1 MKAEDE
7 VKQHDELIG
16 ELIEL
21 HQESSR
27 RLKIM
32 ENIQAIVVPVYA
44 LLGLSSLAA
53 LLKVFGII

>member
-1 MKAEDE
+1 MNLDDK

-16 ELIEL
+16 KLIQL

-32 ENIQAIVVPVYA
+32 ENVQAIVIPVYA
-44 LLGLSSLAA
+44 ILGLSGLAA
-53 LLKVFGII
+53 LLKIFGVY